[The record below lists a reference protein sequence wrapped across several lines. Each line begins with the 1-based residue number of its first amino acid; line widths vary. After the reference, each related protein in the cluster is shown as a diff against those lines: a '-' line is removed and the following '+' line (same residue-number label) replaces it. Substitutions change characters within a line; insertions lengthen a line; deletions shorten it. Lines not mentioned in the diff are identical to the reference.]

1 MHARRVTLVSF
12 LLLIIVTGCG
22 TIHQPVDQKFIIPEP
37 TVQSY
42 IENTVDCDDNVFTH
56 FRWRGPNESRPC
68 HRTVLDTK
76 ENSR

>member
-1 MHARRVTLVSF
+1 MNVRRITLVSF
-12 LLLIIVTGCG
+12 LLLIIISGCS

-42 IENTVDCDDNVFTH
+42 IENTVDCDNVFAH
-56 FRWRGPNESRPC
+56 FRWRGSNESRPC
-68 HRTVLDTK
+68 HRTVFDTK

>member
-1 MHARRVTLVSF
+1 MGYLIAYFCS
-12 LLLIIVTGCG
+12 LLLIIISGCS
-22 TIHQPVDQKFIIPEP
+22 TIYEPVDQRFDIPEP

-42 IENTVDCDDNVFTH
+42 IDNAVDCDNVFAH

>member
-1 MHARRVTLVSF
+1 MGYLIAYFCF

-22 TIHQPVDQKFIIPEP
+22 TIYKPVDQKFIIPEP

-42 IENTVDCDDNVFTH
+42 IENTVDCDNIFAH

>member
-1 MHARRVTLVSF
+1 MNVRRVTLVSF
-12 LLLIIVTGCG
+12 LLLIIISGCS

-42 IENTVDCDDNVFTH
+42 IENTVDCNDFSS
-56 FRWRGPNESRPC
+56 WRGPNESRPC
-68 HRTVLDTK
+68 HRTVFDTK